1 MQLSFG
7 VERICRICRK
17 TRFVGSCRMVE
28 LPVPTKTGT
37 VPFGLPSKRTTSKP
51 PLKAACP
58 LCRQVAE
65 VPPCA
70 EYAPVVCPGCGL
82 RYKLNTGQNG
92 NSAKSNPS
100 APAEQTPADP
110 ILQQWLAGAP
120 ITPPQLTQWQ
130 RLLRW
135 CRKNP
140 AKGALVLGVLCLLV
154 VASAAGTAGFCVT
167 KLRLHRTARSWQQAE
182 QERLQ
187 AEALAAEQAR
197 LAAEKQRQAEAEAA
211 ARQAAERR
219 AQQAEAQRRRAE
231 LERLEAEKQRQQ
243 AARQARLALAEQ
255 QAKDALLLLRSQPL
269 QSCLLA
275 AASLRT
281 KIAEGVAADLSTQQ
295 ILCDAL
301 AELGVP
307 ALRGHDGVITVCQT
321 DRQGRLLITAGEDGT
336 LRIWNLEAA
345 TACWG
350 NTCGNA
356 AELPRPATAVSSPP
370 RGATPLLPADGKRA
384 AVGHEANQPIVLR
397 VHGEAISTITISPD
411 GRRLVSGDRAGLL
424 VLWDL
429 TAPDL
434 ASRATIIHQFS
445 GPVNAV
451 AFSSDGRWLVAAAGR
466 PDSMEDTARLWELSA
481 HGQLGAGLPLRGHF
495 GQVRAAA
502 ISPDNNWLAT
512 AGADK
517 TVRLWNLRCGFP
529 SAEQIVLHGHENQAA
544 AVAFAC
550 DGRWLASA
558 SYDGTVRLWNLRQAD
573 PAAGPRVLS
582 GHNGWV
588 DVMEVSPDGRYLA
601 TAGYDRSVRLW
612 DLHAA
617 DPRDSCLLLFGHT
630 ARVRKILFLADGRRL
645 ATASDDRTVRLWDL
659 SAASTAA
666 QSLVLRGH
674 WGPVVSMCV
683 GNNGR
688 SLITGCGIATASGHA
703 AARIWPLE
711 TTDLLAQA
719 TRVCQLHSTA
729 GNQQSLNATPSQQ
742 VSDFSAKPPEPSD
755 SSVQPRDPSRWSVQ
769 PPAGSSAQVPTSL
782 EAPTSFSVQ
791 MPASSPPATTSD
803 VAQKQLVGELGEQPT
818 AKTEQ
823 ALRESF
829 PRGFFGPSPFGA
841 NPPATEAVR

>member
-1 MQLSFG
+1 
-7 VERICRICRK
+7 
-17 TRFVGSCRMVE
+17 MVE
-28 LPVPTKTGT
+28 LPAPSKTCT
-37 VPFGLPSKRTTSKP
+37 VPFGIPSRRTTSKP
-51 PLKAACP
+51 PLKAVCP

-82 RYKLNTGQNG
+82 RYKHNTGQNG
-92 NSAKSNPS
+92 NSAKSNLLS
-100 APAEQTPADP
+100 PADQAPADP

-130 RLLRW
+130 RLVRW
-135 CRKNP
+135 FRHNP

-154 VASAAGTAGFCVT
+154 VASAAGMAGFCVT
-167 KLRLHRTARSWQQAE
+167 KLRLINTARNWQQAE
-182 QERLQ
+182 QERLE

-211 ARQAAERR
+211 ARQAAELR

-255 QAKDALLLLRSQPL
+255 QAKDALLLLRNQPL

-281 KIAEGVAADLSTQQ
+281 KIAEGLPADLATQQ
-295 ILCDAL
+295 ILCDGL

-307 ALRGHDGVITVCQT
+307 ALRVDNGAITVCQT
-321 DRQGRLLITAGEDGT
+321 DREGRLLIAGGEDGT
-336 LRIWNLEAA
+336 LQFWNLEAA
-345 TACWG
+345 AFCWG
-350 NTCGNA
+350 NT
-356 AELPRPATAVSSPP
+356 AELPPAAAASSNQASS
-370 RGATPLLPADGKRA
+370 ATPPLSTDEKA
-384 AVGHEANQPIVLR
+384 AAAHEAHQPVVLR
-397 VHGEAISTITISPD
+397 VHGEALSTIAISPD

-434 ASRATIIHQFS
+434 ANRATIIHRFS

-451 AFSSDGRWLVAAAGR
+451 AFSSDCRWLVAAAGR
-466 PDSMEDTARLWELSA
+466 PDSMDDTARLWELPA
-481 HGQLGAGLPLRGHF
+481 HGHPGTGMPLRGHF
-495 GQVRAAA
+495 GPVRSVA

-529 SAEQIVLHGHENQAA
+529 SAEQIVLHGHENQAT

-550 DGRWLASA
+550 EGRWLASA
-558 SYDGTVRLWNLRQAD
+558 SYDGTVRLWNLRQPD
-573 PAAGPRVLS
+573 PGANPRVLS

-588 DVMEVSPDGRYLA
+588 DVIEVSPDGRYLA
-601 TAGYDRSVRLW
+601 TGGYDRTVRLW
-612 DLHAA
+612 DLQAA
-617 DPRDSCLLLFGHT
+617 DPRDCCLVLSGHT

-683 GNNGR
+683 GNKGR
-688 SLITGCGIATASGHA
+688 SLITGTGAVTASSNAVLHV
-703 AARIWPLE
+703 WPLE
-711 TTDLLAQA
+711 ATDLLAQA
-719 TRVCQLHSTA
+719 THVCQLRSAA
-729 GNQQSLNATPSQQ
+729 GSQRTVNGTPSQQ
-742 VSDFSAKPPEPSD
+742 VADFSVKPREPFNS
-755 SSVQPRDPSRWSVQ
+755 SVQ
-769 PPAGSSAQVPTSL
+769 PPADSSVQAPGGSSVQTPAGS
-782 EAPTSFSVQ
+782 APGI
-791 MPASSPPATTSD
+791 TSD
-803 VAQKQLVGELGEQPT
+803 TARPQPVGDSGERS
-818 AKTEQ
+818 ADKSEQ
-823 ALRESF
+823 ALREYS
-829 PRGFFGPSPFGA
+829 PRGFFGPSSFGA
-841 NPPATEAVR
+841 TPSFGSTPQATEAIR

>member
-1 MQLSFG
+1 
-7 VERICRICRK
+7 
-17 TRFVGSCRMVE
+17 MVE
-28 LPVPTKTGT
+28 LPAPSKTCT
-37 VPFGLPSKRTTSKP
+37 VPFGIPSKRTTNKP

-58 LCRQVAE
+58 LCRQVTE

-70 EYAPVVCPGCGL
+70 EYAPIVCSGCGL
-82 RYKLNTGQNG
+82 RYKLNAGQNG
-92 NSAKSNPS
+92 NSAKSNSS

-110 ILQQWLAGAP
+110 LLQQWLSGAP
-120 ITPPQLTQWQ
+120 IIQPQLTQWQ

-135 CRKNP
+135 CRNNP
-140 AKGALVLGVLCLLV
+140 AKGTLVLGVLCLLV

-167 KLRLHRTARSWQQAE
+167 KLRLHHTARNWQQAE

-187 AEALAAEQAR
+187 AEALAAQQAR

-211 ARQAAERR
+211 ARQAAELR

-307 ALRGHDGVITVCQT
+307 ALPGHDGAITVCQT
-321 DRQGRLLITAGEDGT
+321 DRQGRLLITGGEDGT
-336 LRIWNLEAA
+336 LRIWNLGAA

-350 NTCGNA
+350 NIFGNTAEVPPA
-356 AELPRPATAVSSPP
+356 AAVSGTP
-370 RGATPLLPADGKRA
+370 RGATPQVSTEQKA
-384 AVGHEANQPIVLR
+384 AAGYEANQPVVLR
-397 VHGEAISTITISPD
+397 VHGEAISTIAISPD

-434 ASRATIIHQFS
+434 ASRATIIHRFS
-445 GPVNAV
+445 GAVNAV

-481 HGQLGAGLPLRGHF
+481 HAQLGAGLPLRGHF

-517 TVRLWNLRCGFP
+517 TVRLWNLRSSFP
-529 SAEQIVLHGHENQAA
+529 SAEQIVLHGHENQAT

-558 SYDGTVRLWNLRQAD
+558 SYDGTVRLWNLRQPD
-573 PAAGPRVLS
+573 PGANPRVLS

-601 TAGYDRSVRLW
+601 TAGYDRAVRLW

-617 DPRDSCLLLFGHT
+617 DPRDSCLVLSGHT

-666 QSLVLRGH
+666 HSLVLRGH

-688 SLITGCGIATASGHA
+688 SLIAGCGIATASGHV

-711 TTDLLAQA
+711 AADLLAQA

-742 VSDFSAKPPEPSD
+742 VSDFSVEPREPSD
-755 SSVQPRDPSRWSVQ
+755 SSMQ
-769 PPAGSSAQVPTSL
+769 PPASSMPGATSESARL
-782 EAPTSFSVQ
+782 
-791 MPASSPPATTSD
+791 
-803 VAQKQLVGELGEQPT
+803 QLAGDSGERSADKSG
-818 AKTEQ
+818 Q
-823 ALRESF
+823 ALREYS

-841 NPPATEAVR
+841 NPPATEAIR